1 MYLYIFRRDDDD
13 EMMIKVVVFE
23 LLWEF
28 FAR

>member
-23 LLWEF
+23 LLWKF